1 MKSIGHSASSAE
13 CPNDLELS
21 SLLDTTLVAC
31 DNRNETGSLATN
43 TLSDLKTYTQHVQ
56 HSSDETS
63 LSPDVS
69 QSRQLSDVRTV
80 SLSGIKA
87 MGNHAKLWQCA

>member
-13 CPNDLELS
+13 CRYNLELT

-31 DNRNETGSLATN
+31 DNRDETGSLATT
-43 TLSDLKTYTQHVQ
+43 TLSDLKAYTQHVQ

-69 QSRQLSDVRTV
+69 QSRQLSDVCTIF
-80 SLSGIKA
+80 LSGIKA
-87 MGNHAKLWQCA
+87 MGNYAKLWQCA